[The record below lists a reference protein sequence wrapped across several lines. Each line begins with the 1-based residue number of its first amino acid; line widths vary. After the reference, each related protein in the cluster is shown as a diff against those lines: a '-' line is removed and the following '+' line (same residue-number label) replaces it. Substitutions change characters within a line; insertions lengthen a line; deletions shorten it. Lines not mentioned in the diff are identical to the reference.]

1 MLFYLSEYVFRWVK
15 PDINLSSFLFPLS
28 VPHSFSLTI
37 LLPSLPC
44 SLPHSLPLSSP
55 LFLIPSLS
63 FPRSLPLLTPLSQEL
78 KETQNRLVTSTCE
91 AFASS
96 HLKNPTPVFSARSTP
111 LSTSP
116 VSTRPNSVMSGDH
129 MGSRDLLTQRK
140 EDILEEIRRAKA
152 LKAFSRRSRFKRWKV
167 SRSISNLSELQES
180 EEDEMYRRARLE
192 KLKFPSEFDINSSYY
207 KLEENA
213 GTVVQLMNKMIRVGK
228 RATWSPDVTWNHSQL
243 SLSESNL
250 NESDAEAGYRVISPE
265 SRPLSSLSVEQ
276 YQHLVRSR
284 KARADS
290 ATSQSSAGESVCT
303 HTSMCHHFIVLARSS
318 PPLSPFSFSSSF
330 SFFLLTDPSILP
342 PPLSSLLLSSLPPPS
357 SPLPLPSP
365 RYCCKGR

>member
-1 MLFYLSEYVFRWVK
+1 
-15 PDINLSSFLFPLS
+15 
-28 VPHSFSLTI
+28 
-37 LLPSLPC
+37 
-44 SLPHSLPLSSP
+44 
-55 LFLIPSLS
+55 
-63 FPRSLPLLTPLSQEL
+63 
-78 KETQNRLVTSTCE
+78 
-91 AFASS
+91 
-96 HLKNPTPVFSARSTP
+96 
-111 LSTSP
+111 
-116 VSTRPNSVMSGDH
+116 
-129 MGSRDLLTQRK
+129 MGSHDLLTQRK
-140 EDILEEIRRAKA
+140 EDILEEMRRAKA

-243 SLSESNL
+243 SLNESNL
-250 NESDAEAGYRVISPE
+250 NESDAEAGYRMISPE

-290 ATSQSSAGESVCT
+290 TTSQSSAGESVCV
-303 HTSMCHHFIVLARSS
+303 HTTICHHFIVHLLPFPLSFLSS
-318 PPLSPFSFSSSF
+318 PS
-330 SFFLLTDPSILP
+330 FLLLL
-342 PPLSSLLLSSLPPPS
+342 LSLSLLLGTVVRGGSVGPDSDIVSTVQRMSSAFEHLHEDLRRTSLKVNTS
-357 SPLPLPSP
+357 SVAGHSLRTGLETLEMKL
-365 RYCCKGR
+365 Y

>member
-1 MLFYLSEYVFRWVK
+1 
-15 PDINLSSFLFPLS
+15 
-28 VPHSFSLTI
+28 
-37 LLPSLPC
+37 
-44 SLPHSLPLSSP
+44 
-55 LFLIPSLS
+55 
-63 FPRSLPLLTPLSQEL
+63 
-78 KETQNRLVTSTCE
+78 
-91 AFASS
+91 
-96 HLKNPTPVFSARSTP
+96 
-111 LSTSP
+111 
-116 VSTRPNSVMSGDH
+116 

-140 EDILEEIRRAKA
+140 EDILEEMRRAKA

-243 SLSESNL
+243 SLNESNL
-250 NESDAEAGYRVISPE
+250 NESDAEAGYQMISPE

-290 ATSQSSAGESVCT
+290 ATSQSSAGESVCV
-303 HTSMCHHFIVLARSS
+303 HTTICHHFIIHLLSS
-318 PPLSPFSFSSSF
+318 PS
-330 SFFLLTDPSILP
+330 FLLL
-342 PPLSSLLLSSLPPPS
+342 LLFLSLLLGTVVRGGSVGPDSDIVSTVQRMSSAFEHLHEDLRRTSLKVNTS
-357 SPLPLPSP
+357 SVAGHSLRTGLET
-365 RYCCKGR
+365 REMKLY